1 VERPSKKKYKHTL
14 LVDGDALIKT
24 AYHGAS
30 DLFYKGEHIGG
41 LFQFF
46 SLLRKV
52 LTTHRFDRIF
62 IFWDGQFSG
71 RLRYDLYSDYKG
83 NRDKDFY
90 NETEP
95 KDLDLFLQKERV
107 KSTIRR

>member
-1 VERPSKKKYKHTL
+1 MGRPLKNKKNYKHTL

-30 DLFYKGEHIGG
+30 NLYYNGEHIGG

-52 LTTHRFDRIF
+52 ITENRFDRVF

-71 RLRYDLYSDYKG
+71 RLRYDIYPEYKQ

-90 NETEP
+90 NQSEP
-95 KDLDLFLQKERV
+95 KDPDLFIQKERV
-107 KSTIRR
+107 KLYA